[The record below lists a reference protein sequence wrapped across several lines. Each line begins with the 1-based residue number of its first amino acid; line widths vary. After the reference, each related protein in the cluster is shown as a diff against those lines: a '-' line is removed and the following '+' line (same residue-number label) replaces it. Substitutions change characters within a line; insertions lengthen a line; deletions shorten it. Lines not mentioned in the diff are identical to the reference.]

1 MFEASKEESHMVVK
15 GVGGGSIM
23 AVSWGSPPNT
33 HFGLSHHQEDSQT
46 QTASPPN
53 VLLPPPPV
61 LLKLLIGL

>member
-1 MFEASKEESHMVVK
+1 
-15 GVGGGSIM
+15 M

-53 VLLPPPPV
+53 VLLPPSPRTVKAADWPV
-61 LLKLLIGL
+61 KCSKGNLALR